1 MKKYG
6 VFIGLGLELT
16 ALVFFG
22 VWVGDWLEKKIPSK
36 GLILVA
42 CLMLSFLIWVIR
54 IVISLRK
61 VPQLEE
67 KKTEKNLADDP
78 PKM

>member
-1 MKKYG
+1 MKRYG

-16 ALVFFG
+16 ALVFLG
-22 VWVGDWLEKKIPSK
+22 VWVGDWLEKKYPAK

-42 CLMLSFLIWVIR
+42 CLMISFVIWTIR

-61 VPQLEE
+61 VPQIDEPSP
-67 KKTEKNLADDP
+67 EKNLAD
-78 PKM
+78 KETKL